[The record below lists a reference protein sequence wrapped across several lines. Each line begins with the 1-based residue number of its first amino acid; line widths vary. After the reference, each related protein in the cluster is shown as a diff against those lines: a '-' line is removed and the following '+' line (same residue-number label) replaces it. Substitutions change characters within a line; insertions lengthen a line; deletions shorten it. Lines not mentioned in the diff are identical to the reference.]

1 MAVAEKV
8 VVTELTI
15 DARGAE
21 AGSAT
26 YRGAMASAQAAV
38 DRYIDRQRAMDLATS
53 NGNVVMLNAAG
64 SIGTTAKA
72 WDRLK
77 ASIDPAF
84 SATQKVEQA
93 TMLADRAMKLLGV
106 DAAEVSKVMS
116 AVTLQHDAAAAA
128 ARRQADEY
136 LRLAAAGRAGLAA
149 DQAQRQVNTVLG
161 VRDISPGAARSS
173 ASVFDAE
180 LSRMEATAGL
190 RAQQIGQNFGA
201 DLDRS
206 LVAGTLKSA
215 RDAASVFNAE
225 LDRIDQIAQLRAQ
238 QIGSNFAADL
248 NARMGIGRPV
258 NSARDSAEAFAGM
271 PGGRNRLS
279 SGQWQNLSF
288 QGNDVIT
295 MALLGAPLSQIA
307 ASQGGQVF
315 QLLQQGEGG
324 IGGSLK
330 AIKSEAT
337 SAAGAVASFMGPLGL
352 VAGGF
357 VAVGL
362 AAGAFYSLVRE
373 RALSVEEVLKSHKV
387 IIDEIAAAYPHAAEA
402 AKAYEDQAKLLP
414 QSVVTADAFK
424 QAENEQKS
432 LIEGLSNIRRQMTIA
447 TTTGPQDP
455 ANADFARLG
464 QAGTA
469 AFAKLAAEI
478 QAGQIGATDVQK
490 RLGELRVD
498 PALSKQAHEFA
509 DQLQAAANKAAELEE
524 KLRGT
529 GAAVSTIQG
538 VTVGR
543 GDEGDNLTRYLAGNV
558 ARLRQ
563 LTSDRDVAFRQ
574 LYARSPAER
583 AAAARAAEEAK
594 PVDGNERPEVRGYRE
609 ATAAALALAQAE
621 KTLDDA
627 QQTRLR
633 SLVQTLASQQL
644 DISLVGA
651 TTAAAEAQ
659 RKEFDLLAQVREVA
673 AQNGI
678 TSEADVLK
686 YFGAEIEQIKAA
698 AAEYGKL
705 AAVQK
710 ARQSIFDQG
719 IGLESQR
726 AEIAL
731 IGQSTLAHDRAMAA
745 LKAEQ
750 EIRRLGID
758 LYGEEA
764 LKIRE
769 NAAALA
775 DAAEKRAHLTLADD
789 MAFRIAQAVRTPGE
803 QDVASTLKQ
812 YGIAVDLNSADAAVI
827 RYAQSVEKIAEAWKS
842 VADVGKSAI
851 DQLVDSAMEGFTNI
865 EDVATNIAK
874 DIAKQLLELSVAN
887 PLKNAVYNAGLPT
900 MDSMGGIGGILSA
913 LTGGA
918 MPTDKSV
925 GAMSVSAGVVNIT
938 GALGVTG
945 GTGGLVDAVKRVFSP
960 ANGNSADPWAG
971 MRGTTFASAG
981 VTKTGIPLAEISAQ
995 GLTAKVNAEYAE
1007 RFQGLLNDLTDRGYK
1022 IKSLGE
1028 GGYSYR
1034 TVAGS
1039 KNLSNH
1045 AYGNALDINPREN
1058 PWSFNKR
1065 TDLPADVNDL
1075 AKKNGLFWGG
1085 NWNKPDTMHFQVDK
1099 SAETASKALDK
1110 MTTNATEA
1118 GSGLN
1123 SLGKGMGNFG
1133 DQLSN
1138 LKFPSAPAGGGGI
1151 SGFLSSL
1158 LGLSSAFSGTS
1169 AYSWMSANP
1178 GGYIGLYAKG
1188 TDYAPP
1194 GWAWVGED
1202 GPELIRM
1209 RGGEQVMDHGSS
1221 MSASTGL
1228 RDLIRNARMAP
1239 QRHGRS
1245 EDPGAWMG
1253 DPGRYDSAP
1262 RGGPPQTLIQLKH
1275 DTVVHNY
1282 GNSNVRTEEED
1293 DGKGGRRTNVIIGEQ
1308 LATEMN
1314 RPGSAPNR
1322 VLNSRGA
1329 RQPLKRR

>member
-21 AGSAT
+21 AGSAA

-53 NGNVVMLNAAG
+53 NGNVVMLNASG

-84 SATQKVEQA
+84 SATQKIEQA

-161 VRDISPGAARSS
+161 VRDVTPGAARSS

-180 LSRMEATAGL
+180 LSRMETTAGL

-307 ASQGGQVF
+307 ASQGGQIF

-357 VAVGL
+357 VAAGL

-373 RALSVEEVLKSHKV
+373 RAMSVEEVLKSHKL

-414 QSVVTADAFK
+414 QSVVTADAVK
-424 QAENEQKS
+424 QAENEQKA
-432 LIEGLSNIRRQMTIA
+432 LVEGLSNIRRQMTIA

-469 AFAKLAAEI
+469 AFAKVAAEI

-509 DQLQAAANKAAELEE
+509 DQLQTAANKAAELEE

-543 GDEGDNLTRYLAGNV
+543 GDEGDNLTKYLAGNV

-574 LYARSPAER
+574 LYARSPAEQ

-594 PVDGNERPEVRGYRE
+594 PVDGNERPEVRSYRE

-627 QQTRLR
+627 QQTRQR
-633 SLVQTLASQQL
+633 SLAQTLTSQQL
-644 DISLVGA
+644 DINLVGA
-651 TTAAAEAQ
+651 TTAAAEGQ

-719 IGLESQR
+719 IDLESQR

-789 MAFRIAQAVRTPGE
+789 MAFRVAQAGRTPGE
-803 QDVASTLKQ
+803 RDVASTLKQ
-812 YGIAVDLNSADAAVI
+812 YGMAVDLNSADAAAI
-827 RYAQSVEKIAEAWKS
+827 RHAQSVEKIAEAWKS
-842 VADVGKSAI
+842 VADIGKSAI
-851 DQLVDSAMEGFTNI
+851 DQLVDSASEGFTNI
-865 EDVATNIAK
+865 EDVATNIGK

-887 PLKNAVYNAGLPT
+887 PLKNAIYNAGLPT
-900 MDSMGGIGGILSA
+900 IDSMGGLGSIFSA

-918 MPTDKSV
+918 MPGVDKSV
-925 GAMSVSAGVVNIT
+925 GAMSVTAAVVNINGAAAGGLGGILGNLTAANDNVAVAGGTASQTSAGGVGGQIWNFFAGKGLQPHQIAGILGNLQAESGLNPNAVNPNGGASGLPQWLGGRLSGLLSANGGRLPGVGGQLDYMWKELQGPESGVLKRLLGSTDVRSAT
-938 GALGVTG
+938 GAFAGYERAEGWSQRNPENIALW
-945 GTGGLVDAVKRVFSP
+945 DKRL
-960 ANGNSADPWAG
+960 SASE
-971 MRGTTFASAG
+971 AS
-981 VTKTGIPLAEISAQ
+981 LA
-995 GLTAKVNAEYAE
+995 
-1007 RFQGLLNDLTDRGYK
+1007 RFQGTANVATKDLGTFGGG
-1022 IKSLGE
+1022 LGQL
-1028 GGYSYR
+1028 G
-1034 TVAGS
+1034 
-1039 KNLSNH
+1039 
-1045 AYGNALDINPREN
+1045 
-1058 PWSFNKR
+1058 
-1065 TDLPADVNDL
+1065 
-1075 AKKNGLFWGG
+1075 
-1085 NWNKPDTMHFQVDK
+1085 
-1099 SAETASKALDK
+1099 KALSQFP
-1110 MTTNATEA
+1110 AAPGA
-1118 GSGLN
+1118 G
-1123 SLGKGMGNFG
+1123 FG
-1133 DQLSN
+1133 SI
-1138 LKFPSAPAGGGGI
+1138 F
-1151 SGFLSSL
+1151 SSL
-1158 LGLSSAFSGTS
+1158 LNPSFAGTA

-1178 GGYIGLYAKG
+1178 GGYIGLYANG
-1188 TDYAPP
+1188 TDNAPP
-1194 GWAWVGED
+1194 GWAWVGER
-1202 GPELIRM
+1202 GPELMRM
-1209 RGGEQVMDHGSS
+1209 RGGEQVMDN
-1221 MSASTGL
+1221 
-1228 RDLIRNARMAP
+1228 R
-1239 QRHGRS
+1239 RS
-1245 EDPGAWMG
+1245 
-1253 DPGRYDSAP
+1253 
-1262 RGGPPQTLIQLKH
+1262 IQAANSQGNIVQFKH
-1275 DTVVHNY
+1275 ETVIHNY
-1282 GNSNVRTEEED
+1282 GSSNVSTDEED